1 MIQANAPYNLDD
13 PTLYTALDP
22 SGLRQRIRALPEHC
36 IAAWNQS
43 RVHQLPPEWATADKV
58 VIGGMG
64 GSAIAGDL
72 VSDLLAGPDSVPV
85 LVVRDLRIPFAL
97 DEDALFIACS
107 YSGNTEETLALF
119 DQAVKAGAKILAI
132 GSGGILAQRAK
143 EIGIPFLTV
152 GIATE
157 PRTALGYNL
166 MLLLG
171 ALKQAG
177 LATIVDDD
185 VTAAIDAL
193 ERRAPRL
200 HEDSPL
206 ANNPAKKLAVEL
218 VNKVIVVYGS
228 GLFSGVARRWK
239 SQFNENAKTW
249 AFSEVVPEVLHNS
262 AEAYASASPVADRI
276 TGLVLEPA
284 AGEGCHARHNNV
296 VSQLLIKNHVAHQ
309 VVTGETGSPLQQ
321 LLEMLLLGDYVSY
334 YLALLQGVDPAPNP
348 TIDVAKMLLADQT

>member
-1 MIQANAPYNLDD
+1 MASNTTYNLDD
-13 PTLYTALDP
+13 PALYTAVDP
-22 SGLRQRIRALPEHC
+22 SGLRQRIRALPQHC
-36 IAAWNQS
+36 IAAWSQTQA
-43 RVHQLPPEWATADKV
+43 HQLPPDWATANKV

-72 VSDLLAGPDSVPV
+72 VSDLLAGPETVPV

-97 DEDALFIACS
+97 DEHALFIACS

-119 DQAVKAGAKILAI
+119 DQAVQTRAKILAI
-132 GSGGILAQRAK
+132 GSGGILAERAR
-143 EIGIPFLTV
+143 EVGIPFLTV

-157 PRTALGYNL
+157 PRTAVGYNL
-166 MLLLG
+166 MLLVG

-177 LATIVDDD
+177 LAAIGDDE
-185 VTAAIDAL
+185 VSAAVDAL
-193 ERRAPRL
+193 ERRVPKL

-206 ANNPAKKLAVEL
+206 ANNRAKQLAVEL
-218 VNKVIVVYGS
+218 LNKLIVVYGS

-249 AFSEVVPEVLHNS
+249 AFSEGVPEVLHNS
-262 AEAYASASPVADRI
+262 VEAYASDSPVTDRI
-276 TGLVLEPA
+276 TALVLEPA
-284 AGEGCHARHNNV
+284 AGEGGHARHNNV
-296 VSQLLIKNHVAHQ
+296 VSQLLSKNRVAHQ
-309 VVTGETGSPLQQ
+309 VVMGETGSPLQQ

-348 TIDVAKMLLADQT
+348 TIDIAKKLLADLD